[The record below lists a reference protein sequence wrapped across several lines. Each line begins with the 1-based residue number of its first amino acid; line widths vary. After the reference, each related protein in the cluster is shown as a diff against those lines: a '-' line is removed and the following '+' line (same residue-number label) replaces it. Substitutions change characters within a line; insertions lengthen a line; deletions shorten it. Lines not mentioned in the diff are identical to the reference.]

1 MKIRTVTVAALLAA
15 LMMIGSGGNQAIA
28 GPRGRSVVGAVA
40 GFAIGAILLNEMMKA
55 QATQAQAAQ
64 VQAARAQA
72 ARAQAVAQAQAR
84 AQVAAQAR
92 AQRRQVAR
100 TQSASQTGSTARA
113 WNSVAPAPYNAPPKA
128 SRLCGMTSCQ

>member
-1 MKIRTVTVAALLAA
+1 MKIRTVVVAVLLAA
-15 LMMIGSGGNQAIA
+15 LLMIGSGGNQAIA

-55 QATQAQAAQ
+55 QAAQAQAAQ
-64 VQAARAQA
+64 VHA
-72 ARAQAVAQAQAR
+72 ARAQAVAQARAR

-100 TQSASQTGSTARA
+100 TQSVSQTSSTARA
-113 WNSVAPAPYNAPPKA
+113 WNSVAAAPYNAPPKP